1 MNSDAKTVSEYLSD
15 LPNDRKEP
23 MKKLRECIINN
34 LPKGFEEQMAYG
46 MIAYVVPLSIYP
58 KGYHASL
65 GEPLPFMSLASQK
78 SYISFYHMGIYAKP
92 EVEEWFKE
100 EYKKRVSSKLDM
112 GKSCIRFKK
121 MDQIPYDLIEELCQK
136 ITVDEYIAA
145 YEASFNKQANQ

>member
-34 LPKGFEEQMAYG
+34 LPKDFEEQMAYR

-58 KGYHASL
+58 KGYHASP

-92 EVEEWFKE
+92 EVEEWFRE
-100 EYKKRVSSKLDM
+100 EYKKRVSTKLDM

-121 MDQIPYDLIEELCQK
+121 IDQIPYDLIEELCQK